1 MEALKRQRGRIVDEL
16 KTVTQTRRRE
26 ADLQTLESEVSG
38 LENRLNMTKRS
49 REIAVSTI
57 VVSCRNLSN
66 YCCGCYL
73 LSCYTL

>member
-1 MEALKRQRGRIVDEL
+1 MEALKRQRGKIVDEL

-49 REIAVSTI
+49 RDIAVSA
-57 VVSCRNLSN
+57 SA
-66 YCCGCYL
+66 
-73 LSCYTL
+73 

>member
-49 REIAVSTI
+49 REIAVSII
-57 VVSCRNLSN
+57 VVSHRH
-66 YCCGCYL
+66 
-73 LSCYTL
+73 